1 MHKNLE
7 KKFCAIGPRS
17 ICSGACAIIFTN
29 CQTYVYDPVTM
40 NEVTTGNAVRAPY
53 YWER

>member
-1 MHKNLE
+1 MLNGRL
-7 KKFCAIGPRS
+7 
-17 ICSGACAIIFTN
+17 
-29 CQTYVYDPVTM
+29 YDPVTM